1 MVPEKYRLPAVG
13 RFLLEQFELRR
24 PGIREWSPEIEA
36 QLRRDAES
44 ELQLME
50 KQLREMGMD
59 DPGYWQR
66 VRRALDEILLPRYG
80 ALATGE
86 IELARRDY
94 GIWRGGDLIAR
105 ATFALAGFL
114 LGIVCVEVPY
124 IPIQAKWFPALL
136 LVLGPLF
143 PDGVMWL
150 HRRRWRKR
158 LEALVEDLG
167 HASETLDT
175 YRPLS
180 ELTHAL
186 GMSSELAEAPP
197 LPARERG

>member
-1 MVPEKYRLPAVG
+1 MVPEKYQLPAVG
-13 RFLLEQFELRR
+13 QFLLEQFELRR
-24 PGIREWSPEIEA
+24 PGIREWSPQIEA
-36 QLRRDAES
+36 QLRRDAEG

-59 DPGYWQR
+59 DSGYWQR

-80 ALATGE
+80 TMTTAE

-114 LGIVCVEVPY
+114 VGIVCVEVPY

-150 HRRRWRKR
+150 HRRRWRKK
-158 LEALVEDLG
+158 LQSLVEDLG
-167 HASETLDT
+167 RASETLDT

>member
-44 ELQLME
+44 ELQVME

-158 LEALVEDLG
+158 LEALVGDLG
-167 HASETLDT
+167 RASETLDT

-186 GMSSELAEAPP
+186 GMPSELAEAPP

>member
-1 MVPEKYRLPAVG
+1 
-13 RFLLEQFELRR
+13 
-24 PGIREWSPEIEA
+24 
-36 QLRRDAES
+36 
-44 ELQLME
+44 
-50 KQLREMGMD
+50 
-59 DPGYWQR
+59 
-66 VRRALDEILLPRYG
+66 
-80 ALATGE
+80 
-86 IELARRDY
+86 
-94 GIWRGGDLIAR
+94 
-105 ATFALAGFL
+105 
-114 LGIVCVEVPY
+114 VEVPY

-167 HASETLDT
+167 RASETLDT